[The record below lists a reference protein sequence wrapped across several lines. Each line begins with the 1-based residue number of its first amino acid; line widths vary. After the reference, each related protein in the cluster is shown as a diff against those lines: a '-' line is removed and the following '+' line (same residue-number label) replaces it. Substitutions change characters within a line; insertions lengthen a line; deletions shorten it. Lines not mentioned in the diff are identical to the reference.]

1 MAWLWFSTVRA
12 TARTALPMALG
23 EALPESSLFAHTSK
37 SKRTHEAS
45 TLAKEEGCCL
55 WGIQHLEERLSQSQ
69 LILEVLNNAVA
80 FTGGFFEFP
89 AVHNLHCTSDV
100 IYDSVFLH

>member
-1 MAWLWFSTVRA
+1 MASL
-12 TARTALPMALG
+12 ARLEIWCSYPSFKRWRG
-23 EALPESSLFAHTSK
+23 FGFRRYGDGNNGSSNGPGRGSARVISFCTHSK
-37 SKRTHEAS
+37 PKRTHEAS

-80 FTGGFFEFP
+80 FTGG
-89 AVHNLHCTSDV
+89 
-100 IYDSVFLH
+100 